1 MKCAVFFLQTV
12 FYLRRIEY
20 NIVLGEEREIFTYID
35 EMGLSEIAL
44 KHIVEKS
51 QILNKEKV
59 KMELQKL
66 GRKYRNE

>member
-1 MKCAVFFLQTV
+1 M
-12 FYLRRIEY
+12 
-20 NIVLGEEREIFTYID
+20 GEEREIFTYID